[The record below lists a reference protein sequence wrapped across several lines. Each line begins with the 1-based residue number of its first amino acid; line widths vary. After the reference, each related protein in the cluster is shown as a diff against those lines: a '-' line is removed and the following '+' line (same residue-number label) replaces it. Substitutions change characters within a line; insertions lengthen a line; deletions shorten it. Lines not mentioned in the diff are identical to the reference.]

1 MEGLMKFLKRTKDK
15 VEKTVL
21 VISDLHLGAGHEYKG
36 RKNHLE
42 DFHSDKELVDF
53 LHYYSSG
60 SYENTEVELIIN
72 GDFLDLL
79 AVPFVPFFED
89 EFWSEEAALA
99 KLEIILDAHTEVFDA
114 LNQFLSTKNK
124 KVLYIIGN
132 HDAELLFDSLK
143 AKIFDVIKKEN
154 REKFTLTN
162 DLQLYSPIKGV
173 YLQHGHEYEEAH
185 HFSEENNIIESIE
198 GRKYFI
204 PPWGS
209 YYVTHVLNKYKLER
223 DHVNSVRPIPTYIKH
238 GLIFDTFFTIRF
250 LVANGYYFL
259 MIRFLHYYRLKLG
272 WKNIIEDLLKE
283 LTLFQDYETV
293 TREFFQQNEDAK
305 ILIVGHTHKPI
316 FHEYE
321 DGTTFINTGTWTRIV
336 NLDLSQKQNQNE
348 TCLTYAIIESTSKEI
363 TSENF
368 DNVVRA
374 NLYKWNSVRSSL
386 PYEDFI

>member
-204 PPWGS
+204 PP
-209 YYVTHVLNKYKLER
+209 
-223 DHVNSVRPIPTYIKH
+223 
-238 GLIFDTFFTIRF
+238 
-250 LVANGYYFL
+250 
-259 MIRFLHYYRLKLG
+259 
-272 WKNIIEDLLKE
+272 
-283 LTLFQDYETV
+283 
-293 TREFFQQNEDAK
+293 
-305 ILIVGHTHKPI
+305 
-316 FHEYE
+316 
-321 DGTTFINTGTWTRIV
+321 
-336 NLDLSQKQNQNE
+336 
-348 TCLTYAIIESTSKEI
+348 
-363 TSENF
+363 
-368 DNVVRA
+368 
-374 NLYKWNSVRSSL
+374 
-386 PYEDFI
+386 